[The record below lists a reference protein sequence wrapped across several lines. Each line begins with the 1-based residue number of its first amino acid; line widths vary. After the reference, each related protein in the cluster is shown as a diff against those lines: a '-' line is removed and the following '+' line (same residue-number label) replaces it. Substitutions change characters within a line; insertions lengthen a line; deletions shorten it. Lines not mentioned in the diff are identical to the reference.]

1 MSIQREYFWLFLI
14 LGMLLACAAVSFVF
28 FLINRCISRAVS
40 GKHKVH
46 QTSKRSVINK
56 DQDKNLASVAYSFPI
71 RTNHT
76 THTNHEIQDEC
87 YQNCAENIPDDHDY
101 EENDSDVHDYEENFD
116 VRNNDVSF
124 PAAHDKKEGNP
135 DDHDYEENI
144 PDDHDYE
151 ENIPDDHDY
160 EENIPDDHDYE
171 ENIPDD
177 HDYEEN
183 IPDDHDYEVNIPDDY
198 KPNKQDFFS
207 FHPTHIHSTHRQDYK
222 PNLASYFHAQ
232 QSESEQQ
239 DYVEVVMEESTPSL
253 TYEAPDPADDVN
265 SQDDYDDID
274 CDEDYDDLG

>member
-1 MSIQREYFWLFLI
+1 MSIQWEYFWLFLI
-14 LGMLLACAAVSFVF
+14 LGMVLACAAVSFVF

-56 DQDKNLASVAYSFPI
+56 DQDKNLAAVTYSFPI
-71 RTNHT
+71 RT

-116 VRNNDVSF
+116 NVRNNEVSF

-151 ENIPDDHDY
+151 ENFPDDHDY
-160 EENIPDDHDYE
+160 EEND
-171 ENIPDD
+171 
-177 HDYEEN
+177 
-183 IPDDHDYEVNIPDDY
+183 PDDHDYEVNIPDEY

-207 FHPTHIHSTHRQDYK
+207 FQPTHFHSTHRQDYK